1 MNLDIL
7 YGRAPEGE
15 RVHAHKPVNHGKR
28 VNTIGAISNSGL
40 LTSLCIE
47 GTFNGYMF
55 CWFVEH
61 FLVPHLSPGK
71 VVIMDNAKIHMD
83 DEALYLIEQT
93 GARVLF
99 LPPYAP
105 EFNPV
110 EYCWSVLKTHLRKVK
125 ARTIQ
130 ALYQALE
137 QGIRLITQD
146 LTKAC
151 CKHCEVPSLN

>member
-1 MNLDIL
+1 
-7 YGRAPEGE
+7 
-15 RVHAHKPVNHGKR
+15 
-28 VNTIGAISNSGL
+28 
-40 LTSLCIE
+40 
-47 GTFNGYMF
+47 
-55 CWFVEH
+55 
-61 FLVPHLSPGK
+61 
-71 VVIMDNAKIHMD
+71 MDNAKIHMD

-137 QGIRLITQD
+137 QGIRLITQE